1 MLYNFKIWSSLFL
14 ASAIDDDDDECSV
27 ESLLFEAE
35 LLLDED
41 DDEDEDDE
49 DDDNDEDDEDEG
61 LNIFSHGR
69 LIK

>member
-1 MLYNFKIWSSLFL
+1 M
-14 ASAIDDDDDECSV
+14 DDECSV

-41 DDEDEDDE
+41 DDEDDEDDEEDDE
-49 DDDNDEDDEDEG
+49 DDDDEEDDDDG

>member
-1 MLYNFKIWSSLFL
+1 LYNFKIWSSLFL
-14 ASAIDDDDDECSV
+14 ASAIGDDDECSV

-35 LLLDED
+35 LLLDDDDEDDEED
-41 DDEDEDDE
+41 DDEEEDEEDE
-49 DDDNDEDDEDEG
+49 DDDG